1 MLEFVLEKEGP
12 SFWIAMIGAVI
23 SNLSGLINA
32 LVYGFTPAVRSALS
46 SCMSS
51 EENLSEVEDLLDV
64 EL

>member
-1 MLEFVLEKEGP
+1 
-12 SFWIAMIGAVI
+12 MIGAVI

-32 LVYGFTPAVRSALS
+32 VVYGLTPAVRSALS

-51 EENLSEVEDLLDV
+51 EENLSEAEDLLDV